1 MLSLKNETAE
11 SDGPERTGRGADRP
25 RPLRALGAGRAPA
38 AALGWC
44 RTWWYRR
51 PRAPGLGV
59 QVDRTSGLL
68 VPGGKTKKPAERS
81 REGESSGC
89 RDVAAWLRDR
99 EEANLELGK
108 ESPAQH
114 SSLVGT
120 GAQ

>member
-1 MLSLKNETAE
+1 MLPLKNVTAE
-11 SDGPERTGRGADRP
+11 SEGPERTGRGAYRP
-25 RPLRALGAGRAPA
+25 RPQRALGAGRAPA

-44 RTWWYRR
+44 RTCWYRR
-51 PRAPGLGV
+51 PNAPGLEV
-59 QVDRTSGLL
+59 RADRTSGLL
-68 VPGGKTKKPAERS
+68 VPGGKTKKRAESS

-89 RDVAAWLRDR
+89 RDVAAWLRDK